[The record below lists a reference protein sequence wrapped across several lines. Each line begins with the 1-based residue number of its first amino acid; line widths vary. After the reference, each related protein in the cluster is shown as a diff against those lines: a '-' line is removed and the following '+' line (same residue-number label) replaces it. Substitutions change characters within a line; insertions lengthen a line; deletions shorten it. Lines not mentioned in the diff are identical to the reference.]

1 MKKTLYTLIA
11 MIGFANVSLAQCGTI
26 MVNSS
31 RLQYPDTITNLPNAV
46 INSNY
51 SAIIQLYCPT
61 NISGFGGVFSICLFS
76 IDGLPDSFSTSLTNF
91 FNITSGNSGCIKITS
106 SKVIAQEG
114 SFPIT
119 INYKARSVGP
129 SVNFLELSIQG
140 YVIKVNPTLSYTSS
154 VINVNCLAKTTG
166 SITLNAKGGTPPYQ
180 YAINNGPYQSS
191 NKFVNL
197 PIGIYTTKII
207 DSLNVIVQQN
217 DTIRALQSI
226 LTQTMVGPTSVAT
239 GASANYAVSQQIGY
253 SYAWEITNGVI
264 TSGQGTNSTQVVWA
278 AFKGP
283 GNINVKATSP
293 TTGCI
298 DTAGLNVGIGTT
310 GVSNASP
317 TVNALKVYP
326 NPAST
331 ILHIDL
337 EKPGY
342 YTAKLS
348 SIAGQAII
356 SPTIGIVDI
365 SALSNGVY
373 ILTIYDSNNQLIST
387 NKVAIVK

>member
-26 MVNSS
+26 MVNSGK
-31 RLQYPDTITNLPNAV
+31 LQYPDTITNLPIAI
-46 INSNY
+46 INSDY
-51 SAIIQLYCPT
+51 SAIIQLFKYDAGP
-61 NISGFGGVFSICLFS
+61 ILWDDFSIE
-76 IDGLPDSFSTSLTNF
+76 GLPDSFNYSAPRYLTF
-91 FNITSGNSGCIKITS
+91 SKPDGCIIIFS
-106 SKVIAQEG
+106 SKVISQEG
-114 SFPIT
+114 TFPIK
-119 INYKARSVGP
+119 INYRVYVGQNQNSYYRSI
-129 SVNFLELSIQG
+129 LG
-140 YVIKVNPTLSYTSS
+140 YIIKVNPKLSYTSS
-154 VINVNCLAKTTG
+154 AINVNCLAKTSG

-180 YAINNGPYQSS
+180 YAINNGPFQSS
-191 NKFVNL
+191 NEFVNL
-197 PIGIYTTKII
+197 PIGIYTSKVK

-217 DTIRALQSI
+217 DTIKSLQGI
-226 LTQTMVGPTSVAT
+226 LSQTMAGPTSVASSAT
-239 GASANYAVSQQIGY
+239 ANYLVGQQIGY
-253 SYAWEITNGVI
+253 SFAWEITNGI
-264 TSGQGTNSTQVVWA
+264 IASGQGTNSAQVVWA

-283 GNINVKATSP
+283 GNIKVKVTSP
-293 TTGCI
+293 ITGCI
-298 DTAGLNVGIGTT
+298 DTAGLNVTIGSTSISST
-310 GVSNASP
+310 SP
-317 TVNALKVYP
+317 IVNAIKVYP

-348 SIAGQAII
+348 SVAGQAII
-356 SPTIGIVDI
+356 SPTTGIVDI